1 MRLALIQPRSAS
13 GAAEQTN
20 LEDALGWL
28 TRAAEAG
35 ADLVV
40 FPECYPGPANPVS
53 SYDSITA
60 IAERAAEL
68 GVHVVAGRI
77 ERADSEEERYY
88 VTLHLIDDEGKTV
101 GVYRRTTPNGPYIY
115 RDIPAWDFDYES
127 GAEEPA
133 VYETKLGKI
142 GMLVCSE
149 VYSPE
154 LSRVLALKGADLIVY
169 PVGGSVNELLPS
181 WRTVLHARAI
191 ENLLYT
197 AACQNLYDEGEEG
210 VAQIAGPEGVLAR
223 RADEGIVLADL
234 DMGRLDF
241 LRGEDEKVEFPKR
254 YATVPGLFRWRRPE
268 LYGELVSEVRDIHPD
283 PAKG

>member
-1 MRLALIQPRSAS
+1 MRLALIQPRSQS
-13 GAAEQTN
+13 GAAEQKN

-53 SYDSITA
+53 DYDSIGP
-60 IAERAAEL
+60 IAARAAEL
-68 GVHVVAGRI
+68 GVHVIAGRI
-77 ERADSEEERYY
+77 QRAETEEERYY
-88 VTLHLIDDEGKTV
+88 VTLHLIDDTGKTL

-133 VYETKLGKI
+133 VYDTKLGRI

-149 VYSPE
+149 AYSPE

-181 WRTVLHARAI
+181 WRTILHARAI
-191 ENLLYT
+191 ENLCYT
-197 AACQNLYDEGEEG
+197 GASQNLYDDGEQG
-210 VAQIAGPEGVLAR
+210 VAQIAGPEGVLEQ
-223 RADEGIVLADL
+223 RADEGMVIADL
-234 DMGRLDF
+234 DMDRLSF

-268 LYGELVSEVRDIHPD
+268 LYGELTAEARDPHAD
-283 PAKG
+283 VAKG